1 MCIRDSHDQ
10 IHLSQDGRVTDR
22 QAGLAEL
29 GDDHGTSVQD
39 AASPGKS
46 VRGLTGSSPRWER
59 GAMSRRVLIVDD
71 EPRVRE
77 IAASYLQREGFDVRE
92 ASDGDDAR
100 RHLGEFKPD
109 LVILDVMFP
118 GASGLVLLA
127 EIRRAEP
134 SLPVIMLTARAEES
148 DRVAGLEMGA

>member
-92 ASDGDDAR
+92 ASD
-100 RHLGEFKPD
+100 
-109 LVILDVMFP
+109 
-118 GASGLVLLA
+118 
-127 EIRRAEP
+127 
-134 SLPVIMLTARAEES
+134 
-148 DRVAGLEMGA
+148 RVAGLEMGADDYVVKPFSPRELVARVRSVLRRTRPLHVAIPVEFGP